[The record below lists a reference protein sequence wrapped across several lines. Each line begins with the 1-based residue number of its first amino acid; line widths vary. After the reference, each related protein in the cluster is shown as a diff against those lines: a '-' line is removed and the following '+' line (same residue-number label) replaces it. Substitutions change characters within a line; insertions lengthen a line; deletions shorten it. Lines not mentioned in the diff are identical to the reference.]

1 MQPHDLTDWHRADLQ
16 SRMARARAALEAE
29 VAAAR
34 VPTASTSDDDEPDA
48 DVALWN
54 RMGRYAMF
62 ACIWM
67 AMIAPILLIISFRF

>member
-16 SRMARARAALEAE
+16 ARMARARADLEAE

-34 VPTASTSDDDEPDA
+34 VPTASSADETESDV
-48 DVALWN
+48 DVQLWN

-62 ACIWM
+62 FCIWA
-67 AMIAPILLIISFRF
+67 AMIMPILLILSFRF